1 MIYTPIFYGKL
12 GCELAF
18 RSIGY
23 KMRYIKENERL
34 KEIYRNYFESL
45 FMFLKWLAAGI
56 MLGLSGGLIGT
67 AFCYALSFVTELR
80 ESYPLIIWGLPLG
93 GLLIVLLFKK
103 CGLHPTDTNGVLLAV
118 HTPAKISASTGP
130 LIFIGSV
137 ITHMFGGSAGREGA
151 ALQLGGVL
159 GWHTAK
165 LFRQDEKDTHI
176 VVMAGMSAVFAALFG
191 TPITA
196 AVFAMEVASVGILHF
211 SAIVPCLAASLVA
224 SHLAVWLGVTP
235 ESFHITVAPHL
246 LSSNIYGTVIIAVCC
261 ALLSIVFCVGL
272 RRGHRRA
279 KEILPNPYLRI
290 AVAGLTISVL
300 TWLLGTND
308 YNGAGMHII
317 EKAMHGE
324 AAPVAFALKLLFTV
338 LTMSCGY
345 KGGEIV
351 PAMFIGATA
360 GCVLGELLG
369 MPVGLGAAVGLLSM
383 FCGSLNCPISAVF
396 LGLELFGSEYIHFF
410 AIASAVSYILSGN
423 FSLYHEQKIIYSK
436 LHPQFINKYAE

>member
-1 MIYTPIFYGKL
+1 MKYFKD
-12 GCELAF
+12 
-18 RSIGY
+18 
-23 KMRYIKENERL
+23 NERL
-34 KEIYRNYFESL
+34 NEMCRNYFESL
-45 FMFLKWLAAGI
+45 FVFIKWLIAGTI
-56 MLGLSGGLIGT
+56 IGILGGLIGT
-67 AFCYALSFVTELR
+67 AFCYALSFVTQLR
-80 ESYPLIIWGLPLG
+80 ETYPVIIWGLPVG
-93 GLLIVLLFKK
+93 GLIIVLLFKK
-103 CGLHPTDTNGVLLAV
+103 CGMHPTDTNGVLLAV
-118 HTPAKISASTGP
+118 HTPARISSSTGP

-137 ITHMFGGSAGREGA
+137 ITHLLGGSAGREGA

-159 GWHTAK
+159 GWHVAK

-176 VVMAGMSAVFAALFG
+176 VVMAGMSAVFSALFG

-196 AVFAMEVASVGILHF
+196 AIFAMEVASVGILHF

-224 SHLAVWLGVTP
+224 SHLSVFLGISP
-235 ESFHITVAPHL
+235 EAFSIPEGPHL
-246 LSSNIYGTVIIAVCC
+246 ISSNIYGTVIIAIVC
-261 ALLSIVFCVGL
+261 AVLSIIFCVGL

-279 KEILPNPYLRI
+279 KEIIPNPYLRI
-290 AVAGLTISVL
+290 AAAGLTVSIL

-308 YNGAGMHII
+308 YNGAGMHIV

-324 AAPVAFALKLLFTV
+324 AAPEAFALKIVFTV

-351 PAMFIGATA
+351 PAMFVGATC
-360 GCVLGELLG
+360 GCVLGNLLG

-423 FSLYHEQKIIYSK
+423 FSLYHEQKIVYSK